1 MKKQPR
7 PADLQSTATDIAEK
21 LAPYWGRLSSVPE
34 GVPIQ
39 AALALGGRIPW
50 YAEAAVDP
58 SDDDTPWSGR
68 VVLISD
74 DVFVVMT
81 REPGNTAET
90 VALTRSFE
98 PIAVRLVGDDD
109 AWTDLPRTRPPGTAF
124 IDFVFEDGSDVRV
137 PMATGSLRVQA
148 NDKALW
154 ERFFDILER
163 LHQGAKS

>member
-7 PADLQSTATDIAEK
+7 PADLQSTATAIAEK
-21 LAPYWGRLSSVPE
+21 LAPYWGRLSAVPD

-39 AALALGGRIPW
+39 AAIALGGRVPW

-58 SDDDTPWSGR
+58 AADGTPWSGR

-74 DVFVVMT
+74 EVFVVMT
-81 REPGNTAET
+81 KESGSSSET
-90 VALTRSFE
+90 VAETQAFE

-109 AWTDLPRTRPPGTAF
+109 AWTDMPRTRPPGTAV
-124 IDFVFEDGSDVRV
+124 IDFVFKDAADLRV

-154 ERFFDILER
+154 KHFFEILER
-163 LHQGAKS
+163 LHPGPKR